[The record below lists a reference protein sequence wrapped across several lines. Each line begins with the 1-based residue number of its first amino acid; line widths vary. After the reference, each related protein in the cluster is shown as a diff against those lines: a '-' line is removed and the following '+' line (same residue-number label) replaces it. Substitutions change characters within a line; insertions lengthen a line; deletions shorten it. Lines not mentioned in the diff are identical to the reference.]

1 MLITY
6 IHLCND
12 KQIPLPEVSP
22 DRLSLFILAEIV
34 VSDITFDSYF
44 FQHCKI
50 KNHHILY
57 LYLSKVDLPRILMF
71 THGGMSVDFLSLTL
85 VYLAISAQNVN

>member
-1 MLITY
+1 MYVVDKRLCLLP
-6 IHLCND
+6 IHLCID

-34 VSDITFDSYF
+34 VSDITLDSYF

-50 KNHHILY
+50 KNHHIAY
-57 LYLSKVDLPRILMF
+57 YTIPIF
-71 THGGMSVDFLSLTL
+71 EQG
-85 VYLAISAQNVN
+85 

>member
-1 MLITY
+1 MYVVDKRLCLLP

-34 VSDITFDSYF
+34 VSDTITFDSYF
-44 FQHCKI
+44 FQHCNIQKSSYYTI
-50 KNHHILY
+50 PIFE
-57 LYLSKVDLPRILMF
+57 R
-71 THGGMSVDFLSLTL
+71 G
-85 VYLAISAQNVN
+85 